1 MFSLKVKMKEVTF
14 DYPKNEG
21 CVGILIPAPFAY
33 GSFIL
38 LVCASKERGLFEEE
52 GTVEHSVSH
61 PATVEYFMEVY

>member
-14 DYPKNEG
+14 DFPKNEG
-21 CVGILIPAPFAY
+21 CVGIPSAY
-33 GSFIL
+33 GSFIH
-38 LVCASKERGLFEEE
+38 LVCASKERGLFEE